1 MEFPVPA
8 IVFLCVLCGCI
19 IILCIVYQLLKRDMC
34 CNFEAGLGEIEKAT
48 KNGYTE
54 LTEHFYDFD
63 ETEGP
68 TTDDDPQSRKSSRRS
83 SRRSSYDLTATSQ
96 SGGEM
101 GVDSSSIYGG
111 ESIDIRISGPEDE
124 AQRHAGK
131 ILFEFNYTPETQK
144 LSVTVIKAA
153 DVPSKAR
160 GGSSA
165 IQVRLVLLPTKGQR
179 FKTKVRPASNPVFN
193 ETFIFMY
200 VDQIAIS
207 QFQIRIRIYGQE
219 RYNQG
224 RLIGELIQPLKELN
238 LFNPATEENQVW
250 KTLAPRALTSADSM
264 YDLSDTTS
272 VGSPGFGSPILGG
285 SQSSLTG
292 HSSAPELLISLCYAS
307 LTGRLTVEV
316 LKASNLRHL
325 QLQRA
330 PDSYVKIE
338 VLSARGKRV
347 AKSKTTI
354 RRSMTDPE
362 FNESFVFQM
371 SESDLQEV
379 TLVFSVICIS
389 KTRKKKDVLGW
400 FTMGKEANSLD
411 EIDHWEEMIAHK
423 EQKST
428 HYHVLLQA

>member
-1 MEFPVPA
+1 M
-8 IVFLCVLCGCI
+8 
-19 IILCIVYQLLKRDMC
+19 
-34 CNFEAGLGEIEKAT
+34 
-48 KNGYTE
+48 
-54 LTEHFYDFD
+54 FYY
-63 ETEGP
+63 
-68 TTDDDPQSRKSSRRS
+68 K
-83 SRRSSYDLTATSQ
+83 L
-96 SGGEM
+96 
-101 GVDSSSIYGG
+101 

-179 FKTKVRPASNPVFN
+179 FKTKVRQASNPVFN
-193 ETFIFMY
+193 ETFTFMY